1 MNDAERLEA
10 IDRVLEDL
18 STMSEDHM
26 ILVEG
31 MNDEKALRALGIHGL
46 FGHIQSEGGPIKIA
60 ERVYERNMKAV
71 ILTDWDRKGGILSS
85 ELGDQLSALG
95 VKFDNTVR
103 KRLSILCSSYIKDVE
118 SLDSFI
124 RRLYE

>member
-10 IDRVLEDL
+10 IDRALEDL
-18 STMSEDHM
+18 SIMSEDHM

-60 ERVYERNMKAV
+60 ERVFESGMKAV
-71 ILTDWDRKGGILSS
+71 VLTDWDRKGGILSA

-95 VKFDNTVR
+95 VRYDTNVR
-103 KRLSILCSSYIKDVE
+103 KRLSVLCSSYIKDVE

-124 RRLYE
+124 GRLNE